1 MEKRAWTVENP
12 FRIGFLGALGA
23 LVAILLAGI
32 LGSLSTVLTYIGA
45 ALFLALGFEPMIA
58 WLERKKWPR
67 AVAMLVTILGVLV
80 VILLV
85 VWAIVPSITD
95 QVNELSIRYGAI
107 IGDLLNSNIVEW
119 LNNTFP
125 ALDVQAALTQATSWL
140 QENAASITG
149 GVLQVGVGIVNG
161 LFGVLIVFILMIY
174 FVTTMHSIKRVFYQ
188 FSPASKREFTEE
200 ITEEITGSVG
210 KYVVGQIALG
220 LVNGIL
226 TFIFLSLIG
235 ATMPMVSAV
244 IAFLGSLIPM
254 VGTVSASAII
264 VLAQLLLNDPS
275 SPVWWIAAIYYLV
288 YMQVEA
294 YLLSPRIMSSA
305 VQVPGSI
312 VVIAALT
319 GGTLLGLLGALIAI
333 PVAASLIIIVR
344 RVVIPHQNAK

>member
-1 MEKRAWTVENP
+1 MEKRTWTVENP
-12 FRIGFLGALGA
+12 FKLGFLAALGA
-23 LVAILLAGI
+23 LVAIMLAGI

-58 WLERKKWPR
+58 WLEDRKWPR
-67 AVAMLVTILGVLV
+67 PVAMLVMFLV
-80 VILLV
+80 TLLLIVLV
-85 VWAIVPSITD
+85 VWAIVPSITE
-95 QVNELSIRYGAI
+95 QINELSIRYGGV
-107 IGDLLNSNIVEW
+107 IGDLLNSNIVDW
-119 LNNTFP
+119 LTENFP

-140 QENAASITG
+140 QQNAASITG
-149 GVLQVGVGIVNG
+149 GVLEVGVGIING
-161 LFGVLIVFILMIY
+161 AFGVLIVFILMVY
-174 FVTTMHSIKRVFYQ
+174 FVTSMNSIKRVFYQ
-188 FSPASKREFTEE
+188 LTPASNREFTEQ

-210 KYVVGQIALG
+210 KYVVGQISLG
-220 LVNGIL
+220 LLNGVL

-235 ATMPMVSAV
+235 ATMPMVFAV

-254 VGTVSASAII
+254 VGTISASAII
-264 VLAQLLLNDPS
+264 VLAQLLINEPS

-294 YLLSPRIMSSA
+294 YLISPRIMSSA
-305 VQVPGSI
+305 VQVPGSV

-344 RVVIPHQNAK
+344 KVFIPHQNER